1 MAASDI
7 RVKVEGFDNRYQS
20 SLSESL
26 KLVKTY
32 GESTTVTF
40 SPSNIRITVWPESH
54 IIDLQKIYQLEYE
67 LLNAKKE
74 WKK

>member
-1 MAASDI
+1 MATSDI
-7 RVKVEGFDNRYQS
+7 RVKIEGFDNRYQS

-26 KLVKTY
+26 KLVKAY
-32 GESTTVTF
+32 GEATTVTF